1 MTRAK
6 DISRLIT
13 DADFAGTLTVGDL
26 TASSLNGGQFGGRR
40 NLLINSGF
48 DIWQRGVSQTSAGYG
63 SVDRFSMSNSTS
75 SFTTTRQ
82 SFATGQTDV
91 PNNPLYY
98 LRCVVSSGGSAG
110 NYMFISQAIE
120 GVQNGAGQTVTL
132 SFYAKA
138 SSALKVGV
146 NLQQV
151 FGTNGSST
159 VSTNGVAKTLST
171 SWARYT
177 VTTTLPSISS
187 KTIGTASDNLR
198 LLLWLDSGS
207 TYNTTSGSIGNQ
219 SGTFE
224 FSNIQLEVS
233 SVATP
238 HERLSYGEELALC
251 QRYYYRRTI
260 GNSFVDFL
268 PYAIAYATTD
278 IQGGAFHPVQMRA
291 NPTLAFSGILKA
303 GQGNAEYASADATA
317 FTSNSTKDSV
327 AFYTQSNTFSGLTQ
341 FRGYQI
347 YGAANDYMELTAEL

>member
-1 MTRAK
+1 MALSK
-6 DISRLIT
+6 IQVSSM
-13 DADFAGTLTVGDL
+13 ADNTIH
-26 TASSLNGGQFGGRR
+26 GRR

-63 SVDRFSMSNSTS
+63 SVDRFQMSNSTS

-233 SVATP
+233 SVATL
-238 HERLSYGEELALC
+238 HERLSLGETLALC
-251 QRYYYRRTI
+251 QRYYYDPKLSSGNYWWLHPIVTDSTGSYRR
-260 GNSFVDFL
+260 GSFPL
-268 PYAIAYATTD
+268 PTA
-278 IQGGAFHPVQMRA
+278 MRA
-291 NPTLAFSGILKA
+291 DPTATLTGATNGTFASNHPSVE
-303 GQGNAEYASADATA
+303 GNDHRHYI
-317 FTSNSTKDSV
+317 
-327 AFYTQSNTFSGLTQ
+327 GLTGDTNGENKYSDI
-341 FRGYQI
+341 RS
-347 YGAANDYMELTAEL
+347 LTLDAEL

>member
-1 MTRAK
+1 MA
-6 DISRLIT
+6 ISKIQVSSM
-13 DADFAGTLTVGDL
+13 ADNTIH
-26 TASSLNGGQFGGRR
+26 GRR

-138 SSALKVGV
+138 SSSLKVGV

-187 KTIGTASDNLR
+187 KTIGTDSDNLR

-233 SVATP
+233 SVATL
-238 HERLSYGEELALC
+238 HERLSLGETLGLC
-251 QRYYYRRTI
+251 QRYYEIIDRVYPAIYSGSTTLNNYYYVEKRGLPVMTADSNPGGHTLNRNGNNSGYI
-260 GNSFVDFL
+260 YKSGGNSNAV
-268 PYAIAYATTD
+268 TTLRID
-278 IQGGAFHPVQMRA
+278 
-291 NPTLAFSGILKA
+291 
-303 GQGNAEYASADATA
+303 
-317 FTSNSTKDSV
+317 
-327 AFYTQSNTFSGLTQ
+327 
-341 FRGYQI
+341 
-347 YGAANDYMELTAEL
+347 AEL

>member
-1 MTRAK
+1 MALSK
-6 DISRLIT
+6 IQVSSM
-13 DADFAGTLTVGDL
+13 ADNTIH
-26 TASSLNGGQFGGRR
+26 GRR
-40 NLLINSGF
+40 NLLINSSF
-48 DIWQRGVSQTSAGYG
+48 DIWQRGVSQTAAGYG
-63 SVDRFSMSNSTS
+63 SVDR
-75 SFTTTRQ
+75 FTTTRQ

-187 KTIGTASDNLR
+187 KTIGTDSDNLR

-233 SVATP
+233 SVATL
-238 HERLSYGEELALC
+238 HERLSLGETLALC
-251 QRYYYRRTI
+251 QRYFHKSENT
-260 GNSFVDFL
+260 NSTYKRYSVMHIETTVNTRSKYPL
-268 PYAIAYATTD
+268 PVPMRD
-278 IQGGAFHPVQMRA
+278 HPA
-291 NPTLAFSGILKA
+291 LTKTGTLAIYNSAGGIINLTAISLNPVFTQNA
-303 GQGNAEYASADATA
+303 GLGFRDVCIFA
-317 FTSNSTKDSV
+317 V
-327 AFYTQSNTFSGLTQ
+327 VGSGLTAGTAGTLLSNNAPASLQ
-341 FRGYQI
+341 F
-347 YGAANDYMELTAEL
+347 DAEL

>member
-1 MTRAK
+1 MALSK
-6 DISRLIT
+6 IQVSSM
-13 DADFAGTLTVGDL
+13 ADNTIH
-26 TASSLNGGQFGGRR
+26 GRR

-63 SVDRFSMSNSTS
+63 SVDRFQMSNSTS

-233 SVATP
+233 SVATL
-238 HERLSYGEELALC
+238 HERLSLGETLALC
-251 QRYYYRRTI
+251 QRYYYDPKLSSGNYWWLHPIVTDSTGSYRR
-260 GNSFVDFL
+260 GSFPL
-268 PYAIAYATTD
+268 PTA
-278 IQGGAFHPVQMRA
+278 MRA
-291 NPTLAFSGILKA
+291 DPTATLTGATNGTFASNMPA
-303 GQGNAEYASADATA
+303 VEGNDHRHYI
-317 FTSNSTKDSV
+317 
-327 AFYTQSNTFSGLTQ
+327 GLTGDTNGENKYSDI
-341 FRGYQI
+341 RS
-347 YGAANDYMELTAEL
+347 LTLDAEL